1 MDHRVSKDMISS
13 GMSYSG
19 NQSKEDLGRTQY
31 GSVARPDV
39 LMNAYQS
46 MYSQDTDQLNEGVRD
61 LDPEKGTKER
71 KARLE
76 KKRGMN
82 LDDHPQYKKEE
93 EVKEAKVDKKLP
105 DYKRSAARTER
116 YGNPYGSVGSGPQR
130 DRRADHEARRG
141 VKKEEFDQL
150 DEITASRS
158 VAAPSKPTKKLS
170 PMDQFAKANPKLAA
184 AAAERARIRG
194 TAQSDNP
201 LLDELG
207 LRSGMRAGSPTVQ
220 SPTLKKDL
228 GNLAPNYTR
237 LTQNPNAGISPTPKP
252 TTTYGGAI
260 GVKPVPGGTSVAGAV
275 KPVSGAPSQ
284 DAKVSV
290 APAPKPSAISQRVAG
305 YKAGGPP
312 MGARERMLNQD
323 LDLFD
328 IIKGHLLD
336 EGYADTEQAAL
347 VIMTNMSEEW
357 KQSIV
362 EMALTPEQESRRRDL
377 SKAINKAGTPGY
389 PGVDDPA
396 TRKMQGEY
404 IQLQKL
410 KGV

>member
-46 MYSQDTDQLNEGVRD
+46 MYSQDTDELNEGVRD

-82 LDDHPQYKKEE
+82 LDDHPQYKKE

-141 VKKEEFDQL
+141 VKKENFD
-150 DEITASRS
+150 
-158 VAAPSKPTKKLS
+158 
-170 PMDQFAKANPKLAA
+170 F
-184 AAAERARIRG
+184 
-194 TAQSDNP
+194 
-201 LLDELG
+201 
-207 LRSGMRAGSPTVQ
+207 
-220 SPTLKKDL
+220 
-228 GNLAPNYTR
+228 
-237 LTQNPNAGISPTPKP
+237 
-252 TTTYGGAI
+252 
-260 GVKPVPGGTSVAGAV
+260 
-275 KPVSGAPSQ
+275 
-284 DAKVSV
+284 
-290 APAPKPSAISQRVAG
+290 
-305 YKAGGPP
+305 
-312 MGARERMLNQD
+312 
-323 LDLFD
+323 FD
-328 IIKGHLLD
+328 VIKGHLLD
-336 EGYADTEQAAL
+336 EGYANTEQAAL
-347 VIMTNMSEEW
+347 AIMANMSEEW

>member
-93 EVKEAKVDKKLP
+93 VKEAKVDKKLP

-141 VKKEEFDQL
+141 VKKE
-150 DEITASRS
+150 
-158 VAAPSKPTKKLS
+158 
-170 PMDQFAKANPKLAA
+170 N
-184 AAAERARIRG
+184 
-194 TAQSDNP
+194 SDF
-201 LLDELG
+201 
-207 LRSGMRAGSPTVQ
+207 
-220 SPTLKKDL
+220 
-228 GNLAPNYTR
+228 
-237 LTQNPNAGISPTPKP
+237 
-252 TTTYGGAI
+252 
-260 GVKPVPGGTSVAGAV
+260 
-275 KPVSGAPSQ
+275 
-284 DAKVSV
+284 
-290 APAPKPSAISQRVAG
+290 
-305 YKAGGPP
+305 
-312 MGARERMLNQD
+312 
-323 LDLFD
+323 FD

-347 VIMTNMSEEW
+347 VIMANMSEEW

-389 PGVDDPA
+389 PGVNDPA
-396 TRKMQGEY
+396 TRKMQGEF
-404 IQLQKL
+404 IRLQQL

>member
-61 LDPEKGTKER
+61 LDPEKGTQER

-82 LDDHPQYKKEE
+82 LDDHPQYKKE

-141 VKKEEFDQL
+141 IKKEEFDRL
-150 DEITASRS
+150 DEIKNATT
-158 VAAPSKPTKKLS
+158 VANDRIPNFETKK
-170 PMDQFAKANPKLAA
+170 
-184 AAAERARIRG
+184 
-194 TAQSDNP
+194 
-201 LLDELG
+201 
-207 LRSGMRAGSPTVQ
+207 
-220 SPTLKKDL
+220 
-228 GNLAPNYTR
+228 
-237 LTQNPNAGISPTPKP
+237 
-252 TTTYGGAI
+252 
-260 GVKPVPGGTSVAGAV
+260 VKQVPGL
-275 KPVSGAPSQ
+275 
-284 DAKVSV
+284 KVN
-290 APAPKPSAISQRVAG
+290 K
-305 YKAGGPP
+305 PP
-312 MGARERMLNQD
+312 MEEGI
-323 LDLFD
+323 DLFD
-328 IIKGHLLD
+328 YLLEYLVA
-336 EGYADTEQAAL
+336 EGYADTNKAAL
-347 VIMTNMSEEW
+347 AIMANMSEEW

-362 EMALTPEQESRRRDL
+362 EAYGDANPSIGGNPVMTGGKPMSMNQAEIKGLERLNKMKRENPKEYKKEQ
-377 SKAINKAGTPGY
+377 NK
-389 PGVDDPA
+389 
-396 TRKMQGEY
+396 ME
-404 IQLQKL
+404 LNL
-410 KGV
+410 KKY